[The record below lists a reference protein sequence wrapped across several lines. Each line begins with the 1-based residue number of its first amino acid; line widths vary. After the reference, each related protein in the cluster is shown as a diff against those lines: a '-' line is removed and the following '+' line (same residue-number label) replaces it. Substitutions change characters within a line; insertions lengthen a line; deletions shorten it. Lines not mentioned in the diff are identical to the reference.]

1 MNVSG
6 SSSLMA
12 PVNSNDSKLMAL
24 DSRGLDGLKNSAKAE
39 KGSKEFDGAIDK
51 VAKQFESVFL
61 QWALKSMR
69 DATPEGGLFT
79 DSSSKS
85 FQSMYDQEL
94 VQHISGKGVGL
105 ASEIA
110 RQLRGMTQTA
120 TPETKLENG
129 VESKTTGIAEGKS
142 NTFDSLE
149 SSPSTF
155 RKFSR

>member
-6 SSSLMA
+6 SNPMMA
-12 PVNSNDSKLMAL
+12 PVNANDSKLMAL

-110 RQLRGMTQTA
+110 RQLRGMTQTPQTA
-120 TPETKLENG
+120 SLENNEKAAPAG
-129 VESKTTGIAEGKS
+129 ASTAES
-142 NTFDSLE
+142 NSLTE
-149 SSPSTF
+149 PPSTL

>member
-6 SSSLMA
+6 SGSMMA
-12 PVNSNDSKLMAL
+12 PVNANDSKLMAL

-110 RQLRGMTQTA
+110 RQLRGMTQTPQA
-120 TPETKLENG
+120 APGEQTEKAAPAGASTA
-129 VESKTTGIAEGKS
+129 ESKSLAEP
-142 NTFDSLE
+142 
-149 SSPSTF
+149 PSTL

>member
-6 SSSLMA
+6 SSSMMA
-12 PVNSNDSKLMAL
+12 PINANDSKLMAL

-69 DATPEGGLFT
+69 EATPEGGLFT

-120 TPETKLENG
+120 QAAPTEKVENAAQAG
-129 VESKTTGIAEGKS
+129 VSSAES
-142 NTFDSLE
+142 NSLTE
-149 SSPSTF
+149 PPSTL

>member
-6 SSSLMA
+6 PGSMMA
-12 PVNSNDSKLMAL
+12 PVNANDSKLMAL

-110 RQLRGMTQTA
+110 RQLRGMTQTPQTAPAA
-120 TPETKLENG
+120 TGQEQAAPVGASAT
-129 VESKTTGIAEGKS
+129 ES
-142 NTFDSLE
+142 N
-149 SSPSTF
+149 SSTELPSTL

>member
-1 MNVSG
+1 MNISG
-6 SSSLMA
+6 SMMA
-12 PVNSNDSKLMAL
+12 PVNANDSKLMAL

-94 VQHISGKGVGL
+94 VQHISSKGVGL

-110 RQLRGMTQTA
+110 RQLRGMTQT
-120 TPETKLENG
+120 TPAPQTSLTENAAPAGVSAAETNSL
-129 VESKTTGIAEGKS
+129 TGQ
-142 NTFDSLE
+142 
-149 SSPSTF
+149 PSTL

>member
-1 MNVSG
+1 MNISG
-6 SSSLMA
+6 SMMA
-12 PVNSNDSKLMAL
+12 PVNANDSKLMAL

-120 TPETKLENG
+120 PAAVEGATQVGAENKMTG
-129 VESKTTGIAEGKS
+129 VTEVNPNSLAEP
-142 NTFDSLE
+142 
-149 SSPSTF
+149 PSTL

>member
-12 PVNSNDSKLMAL
+12 PVNANDSKLMAL

-69 DATPEGGLFT
+69 EATPEGGLFT

-120 TPETKLENG
+120 QAAPTENTEKAAPAG
-129 VESKTTGIAEGKS
+129 ASTAES
-142 NTFDSLE
+142 NSLTE
-149 SSPSTF
+149 PPSTL

>member
-6 SSSLMA
+6 SGSMMA

-69 DATPEGGLFT
+69 EATPEGGLFT

-110 RQLRGMTQTA
+110 RQLRGMTHTTPAATTEQTDQA
-120 TPETKLENG
+120 APAG
-129 VESKTTGIAEGKS
+129 VSTAKS
-142 NTFDSLE
+142 NSLTE
-149 SSPSTF
+149 PPSTL

>member
-1 MNVSG
+1 MNV
-6 SSSLMA
+6 
-12 PVNSNDSKLMAL
+12 PDSKLMAL

-110 RQLRGMTQTA
+110 RQLRGMTQTTPAPQASLTENAA
-120 TPETKLENG
+120 TAGVSTAETNSL
-129 VESKTTGIAEGKS
+129 TGQ
-142 NTFDSLE
+142 
-149 SSPSTF
+149 PSTL